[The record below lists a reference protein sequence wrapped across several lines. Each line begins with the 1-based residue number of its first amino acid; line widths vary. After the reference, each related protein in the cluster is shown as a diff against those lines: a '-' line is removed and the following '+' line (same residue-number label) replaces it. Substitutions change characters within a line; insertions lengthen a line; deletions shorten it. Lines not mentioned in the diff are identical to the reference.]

1 MTTTDK
7 FQTLP
12 DFYLTEKECKDAK
25 YNKDIKS
32 NTNPRYPNF
41 TQIYFTAGDV
51 DQFNEYRDP
60 TNGLNPD
67 KKINIEQ
74 NIWYNMFL
82 KLSEMELPEKVKDVV
97 ENVDWTKYRNLSVDA
112 VDNTFFY
119 IFDKFKKGIFIKIKD
134 NKLAVFLPFSKH
146 NYVNEWS
153 ERIKHD
159 PAKFSDIREFLQY
172 ASRINGYNVPLE
184 KINRFIE
191 KWYGNNC
198 LIRTEYPIVENDR
211 GMTNVKDM
219 LETLCKSR
227 EVPDIELFIN
237 KRDYP
242 LITKREFE
250 PYEHIFD
257 TENYP
262 LISHNYNT
270 YLPVLSMVTTDKH
283 SDIPFPTHE
292 DWARVSTQ
300 EDRKFFYPDCRDY
313 NYDFSTKWSEKIP
326 TAVFR
331 GASTGCGVTI
341 DTNPRLKASFLSK
354 SSPVENGY
362 KLLDAGITKWN
373 LRPRKLMGNKYL
385 QIIEPSKIG
394 LDLVGGLSPE
404 EQSKYKYILNI
415 DGHVTAFRLSLELSM
430 GSVIF
435 IVESKY
441 RIWYMRYLKPGVHY
455 IQVKSDLS
463 DLYDK
468 IKWCRQNDK
477 ECEKIAKNAKEF
489 YDKYLTKN
497 GILDYLQYLFI
508 KIKKTT
514 GTYFYNTIKVEDI
527 IYNKQLEE
535 IKKYGFSSENVLNNP
550 FNYPFKSRNGYDMEG
565 LRLYLTKKDNIDE
578 KREDAQYSDYTKIH
592 DSKDTLNSR
601 YKIFNIKKLLNDDKN
616 RRYQL
621 VNEAFCGLT
630 CINELVKEVPN
641 FRYTYFM
648 NENSDLLVSEYIEGI
663 TLQDYI
669 NSNECTLTSLYEIM
683 LMLTLALCVA
693 QERYGFVHY
702 DLFPWNI
709 VLKKVNKQKITYKVK
724 HNIFTVETSLIPIII
739 DYGRSHI
746 IYNNIH
752 YGTIEQFKTKLFQD
766 NLSLVVSSS
775 HLFLNAKDN
784 KGNRKYISDTDRTS
798 LIKVLNFYSNTEFQ
812 KNEIKDYSQLC
823 SFLDKNK
830 KYNEMIFGNKCG
842 LEEKDSVKFFYYLYN
857 IYVKNKNTSINI
869 KTYQYPEKAEY
880 NFYQSSPLFFYK
892 IVNNECPNKEVFN
905 YLENIEMK
913 YESFLDS
920 APNIIMK
927 VNVCNM
933 IDNSLKGVTKFLDI
947 YENLGLNLK
956 QSGEKE
962 EKEEKY
968 NVSWTPS
975 YPTIEKLRFIINR
988 ISKRLEQKFSMMYIN
1003 YEGEFKYKKDDFLLP
1018 LKYFFVRPTPILAR
1032 YTTKTFSIPDEI
1044 LTILQGSLISKK
1056 ANDINDFVLE
1066 MRKILVENFLYKR
1079 KYTILDVKDEQEL
1092 ISQNKKYI
1100 LLNPIVL
1107 LNDRANIDT
1116 IKYISNNLYK
1126 KEIKVL
1132 NEFPNKPEKVLLSFK
1147 NILNITR
1154 K

>member
-25 YNKDIKS
+25 YNKELKS

-60 TNGLNPD
+60 TNGSNPD

-74 NIWYNMFL
+74 NIWHNMFL
-82 KLSEMELPEKVKDVV
+82 KLSEMGLPEKVKDIV
-97 ENVDWTKYRNLSVDA
+97 ENVDWAKYRNLSVDA

-134 NKLAVFLPFSKH
+134 NKLVVFLPFSKH

-159 PAKFSDIREFLQY
+159 PSKFSDIREFLQY
-172 ASRINGYNVPLE
+172 ASKINGYNVPLE

-198 LIRTEYPIVENDR
+198 LIRTEYPIIENDR

-270 YLPVLSMVTTDKH
+270 YLPILSMVTTDKH

-331 GASTGCGVTI
+331 GASTGCGVSI
-341 DTNPRLKASFLSK
+341 ETNPRLKASFLSK
-354 SSPVENGY
+354 SSPIENGY

-373 LRPRKLMGNKYL
+373 LRPRKIMGNKYL
-385 QIIEPSKIG
+385 QIIEPSNIG
-394 LDLVGGLSPE
+394 LELVGGLTPE

-430 GSVIF
+430 GSVVF
-435 IVESKY
+435 LVESKY

-455 IQVKSDLS
+455 IPVKSDLS
-463 DLYDK
+463 DLYEK
-468 IKWCRQNDK
+468 IRWCRQNDK
-477 ECEKIAKNAKEF
+477 ECEKISKNAKEF

-535 IKKYGFSSENVLNNP
+535 IKKYGFSEENVLNSP

-565 LRLYLTKKDNIDE
+565 LRLYLTKKENIDE
-578 KREDAQYSDYTKIH
+578 KIEEKEYIKIH

-601 YKIFNIKKLLNDDKN
+601 YKIFNIKKLLSDDKN

-630 CINELVKEVPN
+630 CINELIKEVPN

-648 NENSDLLVSEYIEGI
+648 NEKSDLLVSEYIEGI

-669 NSNECTLTSLYEIM
+669 NSDECTLTSLYEII

-693 QERYGFVHY
+693 QERYGFIHY

-709 VLKKVNKQKITYKVK
+709 VLKKVNKQKITYRVK
-724 HNIFTVETSLIPIII
+724 HNIFIVETSLIPIII
-739 DYGRSHI
+739 DYGRSHV

-766 NLSLVVSSS
+766 NLSLIVSSS
-775 HLFLNAKDN
+775 HLFLNVKDK
-784 KGNRKYISDTDRTS
+784 KGNKKYLPDTDRDS

-823 SFLDKNK
+823 AFLDKNK

-842 LEEKDSVKFFYYLYN
+842 LEDKDSVKFFYYLYN
-857 IYVKNKNTSINI
+857 IYVKNKNTSISI
-869 KTYQYPEKAEY
+869 KTHQYPEKAEY
-880 NFYQSSPLFFYK
+880 NIFQSSPMFFYK
-892 IVNNECPNKEVFN
+892 IVNNECPNKEVFD

-913 YESFLDS
+913 YESFLNS
-920 APNIIMK
+920 AVNIIMK

-933 IDNSLKGVTKFLDI
+933 IDNSLRGVTKFLDI
-947 YENLGLNLK
+947 YENLGLNLNPPPK
-956 QSGEKE
+956 QEND
-962 EKEEKY
+962 EKY
-968 NVSWTPS
+968 IVSWKAC
-975 YPTIEKLRFIINR
+975 YPTLEKLRFIINR
-988 ISKRLEQKFSMMYIN
+988 ISKRLEQKFSMMYID
-1003 YEGEFKYKKDDFLLP
+1003 YQGEFTYKKDEFLLP
-1018 LKYFFVRPTPILAR
+1018 LKYFFVRPNPILAR

-1056 ANDINDFVLE
+1056 ANDINDFILE
-1066 MRKILVENFLYKR
+1066 MRRILIENFLYKR

-1092 ISQNKKYI
+1092 MSQNKKYI
-1100 LLNPIVL
+1100 LLSPIVL
-1107 LNDRANIDT
+1107 LNDRANIET

-1132 NEFPNKPEKVLLSFK
+1132 NEFPNKPEKILLSFK